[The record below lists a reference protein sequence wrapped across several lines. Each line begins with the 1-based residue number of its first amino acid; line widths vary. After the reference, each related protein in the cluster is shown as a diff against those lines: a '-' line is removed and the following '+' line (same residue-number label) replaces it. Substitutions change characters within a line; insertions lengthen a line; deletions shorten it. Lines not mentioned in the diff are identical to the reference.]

1 MSDRPVERPPE
12 LWDRGCAADGGRN
25 EFVVPAIVEAAGK
38 YDLSS
43 VIDIGCGS
51 GYIAREAARGT
62 PRGIAWRLL
71 DYAPEMLAFARGRCV
86 DTANTEFILHDLR
99 LESRHLPRSQLGYVA
114 YTFLDF
120 PLDDGIARNVAG
132 LIAAGGLLLVFM
144 PDVLEDV
151 IEAAALNPAVLDD
164 YRAGHCSLE
173 KVDKF
178 TAKNVLFEANRVE
191 DVIRRF
197 LRAGLTLT
205 ELTTH
210 RSEKGKFHY
219 MLTFRAELG

>member
-1 MSDRPVERPPE
+1 MERPPD
-12 LWDRGCAADGGRN
+12 LWDAGCVADDIRN
-25 EFVVPAIVEAAGK
+25 EFVIPAIVKAVERC
-38 YDLSS
+38 DPSS
-43 VIDIGCGS
+43 IIDIGCGS

-62 PRGIAWRLL
+62 ASGIAWRLL

-86 DTANTEFILHDLR
+86 DVASTEFILHDLR
-99 LESRHLPRSQLGYVA
+99 AEPRDLPGSQLGYVA

-120 PLDDGIARNVAG
+120 PLDDRIARNVAL
-132 LIAAGGLLLVFM
+132 LIAAGGLLLIFM

-151 IEAAALNPAVLDD
+151 IEAAALDPAVLDD
-164 YRAGHCSLE
+164 YRAGHCSLV

-205 ELTTH
+205 DLTTH

-219 MLTFRAELG
+219 MLTFRAASG